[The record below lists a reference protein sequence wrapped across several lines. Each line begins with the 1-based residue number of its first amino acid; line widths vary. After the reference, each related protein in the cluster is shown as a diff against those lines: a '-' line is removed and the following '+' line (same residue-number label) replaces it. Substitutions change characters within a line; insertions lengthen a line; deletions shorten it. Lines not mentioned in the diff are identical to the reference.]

1 MDGDTDMLGF
11 EIKKYIFN
19 KVVIFVILG
28 FVLMKCLISFLSLKI
43 DVPYGI
49 NIYKEYMERW
59 DGVLTET
66 KAAQIEAENERLS
79 TIMQLFEEK
88 QTQYIN
94 GEIGFEEFNEYTE
107 EYNLSHSQKQ
117 AFEPVYA
124 KYLYFTGVEDEVEFF
139 YDLEIIEFIEL
150 FRTDFALM
158 LVLCFVINIVY
169 DLENHSD
176 ISVIIRSLPEGRQIF
191 QRNKIIVAVSFAVI
205 ITLIFCGIDIALYG
219 YKYSFVNWDR
229 TIHSIQAYSGFP
241 GNTDILN
248 SVIIIITAK
257 MLYSLVVTGVSILVS
272 KITKRM
278 FLSVFISTVIFALP
292 MVLM

>member
-1 MDGDTDMLGF
+1 MLGF

-19 KVVIFVILG
+19 KVIIFVILG

-49 NIYKEYMERW
+49 NLYKGYMERW

-79 TIMQLFEEK
+79 TIMQVFNEK
-88 QTQYIN
+88 QEQYIN
-94 GEIGFEEFNEYTE
+94 GEIEFEEFNEYTE

-124 KYLYFTGVEDEVEFF
+124 KYLYFTEADDRVEFF

-150 FRTDFALM
+150 FRTDFALV
-158 LVLCFVINIVY
+158 LLLCFVINIVY
-169 DLENHSD
+169 DLESRSD
-176 ISVIIRSLPEGRQIF
+176 ISIIIRSLPEGRHKF
-191 QRNKIIVAVSFAVI
+191 QRNKIIVALSFTLI
-205 ITLIFCGIDIALYG
+205 ITLIFCGIDIGLYS
-219 YKYSFVNWDR
+219 YKYSFAEWGR

-241 GNTDILN
+241 VNTDIFSSVILIIAAKIVY
-248 SVIIIITAK
+248 SVIIAG
-257 MLYSLVVTGVSILVS
+257 VTILVS
-272 KITKRM
+272 RITKRM
-278 FLSVFISTVIFALP
+278 FLSVFISVVLFALP
-292 MVLM
+292 MAIM